1 MGAIFLNDFEIFYG
15 IWPSPFVFFDM
26 KRVGQNQTPS
36 VIYVDLLVIKQK
48 LVLDSQG
55 YFRENIAAI
64 KNRENKI

>member
-1 MGAIFLNDFEIFYG
+1 
-15 IWPSPFVFFDM
+15 M
-26 KRVGQNQTPS
+26 KRVRQNQTPS

-64 KNRENKI
+64 KNRENKV